1 MERSGELL
9 LTKEGFE
16 KLENEL
22 MYLKKIKRVKI
33 AQQLKEALSY
43 GNIVDNAEYE
53 DAKNN
58 QAFVEGRIITIE
70 KLLYNARLLEM
81 DDHNRN
87 HVAIG
92 STVKLRSKDL
102 DKINVYTIVSTAESN
117 PFENKISDESPV
129 GKAALGSTVGQE
141 VQVNAPAG
149 IFYYIIED
157 IQYNTNGKIP

>member
-70 KLLYNARLLEM
+70 KMLYNARLLEK
-81 DDHNRN
+81 DNNNGHY
-87 HVAIG
+87 VVLG
-92 STVKLRSKDL
+92 STVKLKCL
-102 DKINVYTIVSTAESN
+102 DTNNISVYSIVSTAESN
-117 PFENKISDESPV
+117 PFENRISDESPV
-129 GKAALGSTVGQE
+129 GKSVLGSAVGDRVE
-141 VQVNAPAG
+141 VKAPAG
-149 IFYYIIED
+149 IFYYKIED
-157 IQYNTNGKIP
+157 IQ